1 MKCNFQDHLYSGTSF
16 KGTLIVEDLVECSNI
31 VERKDVIDCY
41 VDRDKLYDLFMT
53 RYYGSSLRR
62 DFNDFADFVFD
73 EPIVVENTYFN
84 YETKKF
90 EVQEVRFILES
101 E

>member
-16 KGTLIVEDLVECSNI
+16 RGTLTIEECSNI
-31 VERKDVIDCY
+31 VERQNTINCF
-41 VDRDKLYDLFMT
+41 VDRDKLYNLFET
-53 RYYGSSLRR
+53 RSSSDSLFK
-62 DFNDFADFVFD
+62 DFKHFVNFVFD

-84 YETKKF
+84 RETSKF
-90 EVQEVRFILES
+90 EVQEVRFMLES